1 METISFNIS
10 IHADVKTV
18 WKKMLEDKTYRLWT
32 KEFHEGSYYEG
43 TWEKGTEIRFVG
55 PDDNGA
61 LQGMFSKVQENIPYK
76 FISIL
81 HLGLIVDGVVDT
93 ESEAVKKWAPSFEN
107 YTFQEES
114 NGNTKL
120 TVEMQIAEEYKD
132 MFQEMWPRAL
142 KALKTLCETG

>member
-18 WKKMLEDKTYRLWT
+18 WNKMLEDKTYRIWT

-55 PDDNGA
+55 PDDDGN
-61 LQGMFSKVQENIPYK
+61 LQGMFSKVQENIPYQ

-81 HLGLIVDGVVDT
+81 HVGLIVNGVVDT
-93 ESEAVKKWAPSFEN
+93 ESEAVKQWAPSVEN

-114 NGNTKL
+114 KGNTKL
-120 TVEMQIAEEYKD
+120 TVEMQIAEEYKE
-132 MFQEMWPRAL
+132 MFQDMWSRAL
-142 KALKTLCETG
+142 KALKTLCEG